1 MRYSPG
7 LHRVIAL
14 FGARF
19 TGFVSI
25 MVSDSLGLTRYKINH
40 SPGSV
45 HLPMRISSG
54 FYHYIYEIHWVY
66 ANIYF
71 VFHWVSSL
79 GFVTISSGLVI
90 SVLRYSPGS
99 YQKNKPNESENTFQI
114 HWVCVHKIWCRF
126 WHKMK
131 PVIDE
136 TINKNSNA

>member
-14 FGARF
+14 FGAKF
-19 TGFVSI
+19 TGFRCNMIESFTGFSTFTDAYFI
-25 MVSDSLGLTRYKINH
+25 GFLPLHIRNSLGLREYLLHI
-40 SPGSV
+40 
-45 HLPMRISSG
+45 
-54 FYHYIYEIHWVY
+54 
-66 ANIYF
+66 
-71 VFHWVSSL
+71 SL
-79 GFVTISSGLVI
+79 GFVTISLGLVI
-90 SVLRYSPGS
+90 SVLRYSLGFVTIRFKHSLGS